1 MYFIANILRC
11 GLYLYVI
18 IYIAVHRTTH
28 HASRININITITHKP
43 SVPWFRNNNKNSAL
57 PLIFWRNLTCTGY
70 GYALYSGSAA
80 ISSGRCILIKLEL
93 HQVGG
98 FSALA

>member
-11 GLYLYVI
+11 GLYLCYY
-18 IYIAVHRTTH
+18 IYRSASH

-93 HQVGG
+93 HQAGG

>member
-1 MYFIANILRC
+1 MYFIANILRWVVFML
-11 GLYLYVI
+11 LY
-18 IYIAVHRTTH
+18 IYTH
-28 HASRININITITHKP
+28 HASRIRININITITHKP

-93 HQVGG
+93 HQAGG